1 MKKSKMSN
9 DDDRDEVLIAQSPG
23 PNLRGSS
30 WLAAEQDV
38 PTDQEPAAEVTPDL

>member
-1 MKKSKMSN
+1 MS
-9 DDDRDEVLIAQSPG
+9 DDDGDEVLIAQSPG

-38 PTDQEPAAEVTPDL
+38 PTDREPAAEARLDL